1 MLPPLSLASLVIILL
16 PLTWAAPH
24 CALTARDNAP
34 TSSVTGGTSTSGSG
48 NGSVVASAWYAAWHS
63 ADFTL
68 QDVSWSKYSSMIYSF
83 ATTTPDVNT
92 IGLASSDTQLLP
104 QFVQTAHQN
113 NVDAI
118 LSIGGWTGSLY
129 FSTAVA
135 TADNRT
141 AFAQAVM
148 GVVKQYDLDGI
159 EFDWEYPGKQGIGCN
174 AMSASD
180 SANFLSFLQELRQQ
194 DGADALQLSAA
205 VSVTPF
211 VGADGTPMTDVSE
224 FAKVLDHIGMSS
236 RPPACENRRSHFLLL
251 LPGSSRVE
259 VMNYDIWGSW
269 SSSVGPNAPLNDTCA
284 PTQEGSAVSAVAAWT
299 KAGFPAA
306 QILLGVASYGHSFH
320 VTQSA
325 ALAASTTSS
334 TTNGGTNSSSTGGGN
349 SNSSALAA
357 YPAFDKSQQPAGDK
371 WDATADGAT
380 DVCGNPDVVG
390 GVFDFWGLID
400 GGFLTQNGTAAQG
413 IDYQYDGCSQTPYVY
428 NPTSQVMVSYDDA
441 TSFAAKGQFIGSAGL
456 AGFAMWEA
464 GGDHNDILLDAITG
478 GLGIDSTA
486 C

>member
-1 MLPPLSLASLVIILL
+1 MLAPLSLASLAVVLL
-16 PLTWAAPH
+16 PLTRAAPH
-24 CALTARDNAP
+24 CALNARDNAP
-34 TSSVTGGTSTSGSG
+34 TSSVTGGTPASGSGSGSG
-48 NGSVVASAWYAAWHS
+48 NGSVIASAWYAAWHS
-63 ADFTL
+63 ADYTL

-129 FSTAVA
+129 FSPAVA

-148 GVVKQYDLDGI
+148 GVVKQYDLDGV

-211 VGADGTPMTDVSE
+211 VGADGTPMTDVSD
-224 FAKVLDHIGMSS
+224 FAKVLDHI
-236 RPPACENRRSHFLLL
+236 
-251 LPGSSRVE
+251 E

-269 SSSVGPNAPLNDTCA
+269 SPTVGPNAPLNDTCA
-284 PTQEGSAVSAVAAWT
+284 QTQAGSAVSAVAAWT
-299 KAGFPAA
+299 KAGFPAS

-320 VTQSA
+320 VAQSA
-325 ALAASTTSS
+325 ALATSASASSASS
-334 TTNGGTNSSSTGGGN
+334 TNDTGSSGGN
-349 SNSSALAA
+349 SSTLAA

-371 WDATADGAT
+371 WDATADGMT

-400 GGFLTQNGTAAQG
+400 GGFLTSNGTVAQG
-413 IDYQYDGCSQTPYVY
+413 IDYQYDDCSQTPYVY

-441 TSFAAKGQFIGSAGL
+441 TSFAAKGQFISTAGL

-464 GGDHNDILLDAITG
+464 GGDRNDILLDAITG
-478 GLGIDSTA
+478 GMGVDSTG